1 MLVQQAHNR
10 FDLGSWVVAVEG
22 VAGKFVGREGGVG
35 VGKGL
40 SETSLAARGGGS
52 LRGGLVVTFS
62 QARSAEKMFSGY
74 IALREPIVIHT

>member
-22 VAGKFVGREGGVG
+22 VAGKFVGREGGGG

-40 SETSLAARGGGS
+40 SETSLAARGGG
-52 LRGGLVVTFS
+52 RV
-62 QARSAEKMFSGY
+62 
-74 IALREPIVIHT
+74 

>member
-22 VAGKFVGREGGVG
+22 VAGKFVGREGGGG

-40 SETSLAARGGGS
+40 SETSLSVVWWWS
-52 LRGGLVVTFS
+52 LRGGLVVTFFTG
-62 QARSAEKMFSGY
+62 QIWNFPVEN
-74 IALREPIVIHT
+74 V